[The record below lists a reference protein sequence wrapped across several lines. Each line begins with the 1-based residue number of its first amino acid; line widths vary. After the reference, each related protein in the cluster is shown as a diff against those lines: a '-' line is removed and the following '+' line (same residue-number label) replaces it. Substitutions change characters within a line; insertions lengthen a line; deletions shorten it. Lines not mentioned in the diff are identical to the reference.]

1 MGSLPLLSPAYKPTC
16 YICRST
22 MRFVFA
28 MLSIIFVLFLE
39 TEAGC
44 NDNGCCWC
52 GSKDGEVIYTG
63 PRAPDRDLGIACQCI
78 YLTSRATYYGSC
90 TNQGASDI
98 NVAPLNHFLVE
109 IKTML
114 IRNMIT
120 NILTPCLHD
129 PGSNVLLICEIN
141 NHFIL
146 YKQ

>member
-1 MGSLPLLSPAYKPTC
+1 MGISLPLLSPAYKPTC

-28 MLSIIFVLFLE
+28 MLSIIFVLFPE
-39 TEAGC
+39 TKAGC

-63 PRAPDRDLGIACQCI
+63 PRAPDCDPGIACQCI
-78 YLTSRATYYGSC
+78 YLTSRAQYYGEC
-90 TNQGASDI
+90 TNPDRPKSMCM
-98 NVAPLNHFLVE
+98 LTLLKVE

-120 NILTPCLHD
+120 TRLTLCLHD
-129 PGSNVLLICEIN
+129 PESNVTNIEIN
-141 NHFIL
+141 
-146 YKQ
+146 

>member
-1 MGSLPLLSPAYKPTC
+1 MGQRRVHGGISLPLLSPAYKPTC

-63 PRAPDRDLGIACQCI
+63 PRAPDCDPNCLPV
-78 YLTSRATYYGSC
+78 YLPNITSHITARVQTRERP
-90 TNQGASDI
+90 TLMWLT
-98 NVAPLNHFLVE
+98 LNHFLVE

-129 PGSNVLLICEIN
+129 PGSNV
-141 NHFIL
+141 
-146 YKQ
+146 Y